1 MLLTN
6 HVQEEDSCIRAQVV
20 LCIGRHLEDPCT
32 LVYVLD
38 AILNGAEVSIGHCN
52 PIPKVKLDVSPLEI
66 ALQEGTAIGL
76 SSITWSSLT

>member
-38 AILNGAEVSIGHCN
+38 AILNGAEVSIGHRN
-52 PIPKVKLDVSPLEI
+52 PIPKVKLDVCPLEI

>member
-20 LCIGRHLEDPCT
+20 LCIGRHLEDPCA
-32 LVYVLD
+32 LVHMLD
-38 AILNGAEVSIGHCN
+38 AILNGAEVSIGHRN
-52 PIPKVKLDVSPLEI
+52 PIPKVKLDVRPLEI